1 VSIAQTILR
10 LLLVVVCS
18 VSGYILALYLPSY
31 LPSLQTWGIWIKLVG
46 ALTGFIFA
54 LLALSIEKIIKKAPL
69 KVILGG
75 TFGLVLG
82 LLVALLLGYVFSGL
96 QSPGIRIS
104 ASVILSCTFGYIGLV
119 LGGKKIEEIKWPGW
133 SLFTKGSVK
142 RSGGKILD
150 TSVIID
156 GRIAD
161 ICETD
166 FLEGPLVVPQ
176 FVLQELQHIADSA
189 DNLKRARGRRG
200 LDILNRMQK
209 GEVVEIK
216 VVDEDYPEI
225 REVDAKLIALA
236 REMHAKIITND
247 FNLNKVA
254 QLQGVPVLNIN
265 QLANALKPMV
275 LPGEVLN
282 LQIMREGKEQG
293 QGVAYLDDGTMVVVE
308 NASRLLGQE
317 VEASVTSILQTTAG
331 RMIFTTLKEEVGQ
344 RRHY

>member
-1 VSIAQTILR
+1 MNTAQTILR
-10 LLLVVVCS
+10 LLLVVACS
-18 VSGYILALYLPSY
+18 VSGYLLASHLPITHT
-31 LPSLQTWGIWIKLVG
+31 LGIWIKWVG
-46 ALTGFIFA
+46 ALAGFIFA

-69 KVILGG
+69 KVIFGG
-75 TFGLVLG
+75 TLGLFLGLVI
-82 LLVALLLGYVFSGL
+82 AQLLGYAFSGL
-96 QSPGIRIS
+96 QNSAIRIS
-104 ASVILSCTFGYIGLV
+104 ISVILSCVFGYVGLV
-119 LGGKKIEEIKWPGW
+119 LGGKKVEEFKWPGW
-133 SLFTKGSVK
+133 GFFAKGSHK
-142 RSGGKILD
+142 KNGGKILD

-156 GRIAD
+156 GRVAD

-166 FLEGPLVVPQ
+166 FLEGPLVIPQ

-209 GEVVEIK
+209 GDTVEVK
-216 VVDEDYPEI
+216 VVDEDYPDI
-225 REVDAKLIALA
+225 KEVDAKLIALA
-236 REMHAKIITND
+236 REMNAKIITND

-275 LPGEVLN
+275 LPGEVLH

-308 NASRLLGQE
+308 NASRHLGQE

-331 RMIFTTLKEEVGQ
+331 RMIFTTLKEEQRQ
-344 RRHY
+344 RRH

>member
-1 VSIAQTILR
+1 MNVAQNVLR
-10 LLLVVVCS
+10 LLLVVACS
-18 VSGYILALYLPSY
+18 ISGYLLASQLSAAHNLGD
-31 LPSLQTWGIWIKLVG
+31 WVNWVG
-46 ALTGFIFA
+46 ALTGFIFG

-69 KVILGG
+69 KVIIGG
-75 TFGLVLG
+75 TFGLFLG
-82 LLVALLLGYVFSGL
+82 LIIAQLLGYAFSGL
-96 QSPGIRIS
+96 QNSAIRIS
-104 ASVILSCTFGYIGLV
+104 ISVILSCVFGYIGLV
-119 LGGKKIEEIKWPGW
+119 LGGKKVEEFRWPNWGGFL
-133 SLFTKGSVK
+133 SKGTSK
-142 RSGGKILD
+142 KSGAKILD

-161 ICETD
+161 IGETG

-176 FVLQELQHIADSA
+176 FILLELQHIADSA

-209 GEVVEIK
+209 DNSVEIK
-216 VVDEDYPEI
+216 VVEQDFPKI
-225 REVDAKLIALA
+225 KEVDSKLVALA
-236 REMHAKIITND
+236 RDMNAKIITND

-254 QLQGVPVLNIN
+254 QLQGVAVLNTN

-275 LPGEVLN
+275 LPGEVLQ

-308 NASRLLGQE
+308 NASRHLGRE

-331 RMIFTTLKEEVGQ
+331 RMIFTTLKEESGQ
-344 RRHY
+344 RRH

>member
-1 VSIAQTILR
+1 MSIAQTILR

-31 LPSLQTWGIWIKLVG
+31 LPVLKTWGIWIKLVG

-82 LLVALLLGYVFSGL
+82 LVIAQLLGYIFSGL
-96 QSPGIRIS
+96 QNPGIRIS

-133 SLFTKGSVK
+133 SLFTKGSLK

-209 GEVVEIK
+209 GDTLEVK

-275 LPGEVLN
+275 LPGEILN
-282 LQIMREGKEQG
+282 LLIMREGKEQG

-331 RMIFTTLKEEVGQ
+331 RMIFSTLKEETGQ
-344 RRHY
+344 RRH

>member
-10 LLLVVVCS
+10 LLLVLVCS
-18 VSGYILALYLPSY
+18 VSGYMLAHYLH
-31 LPSLQTWGIWIKLVG
+31 LPWGIWSKLVG
-46 ALTGFIFA
+46 ALTVFIFA
-54 LLALSIEKIIKKAPL
+54 LLALSIEKIIKRAPL

-75 TFGLVLG
+75 TFGLFLG
-82 LLVALLLGYVFSGL
+82 LGMAHLLGYAFSGL
-96 QSPGIRIS
+96 QNSAIRIS
-104 ASVILSCTFGYIGLV
+104 TLVILSCTFGYIGLV
-119 LGGKKIEEIKWPGW
+119 LGGKKVEEFKWPGW
-133 SLFTKGSVK
+133 GFFAKGSHK
-142 RSGGKILD
+142 KNGGKILD

-156 GRIAD
+156 GRVAD

-166 FLEGPLVVPQ
+166 FLEGPLIIPQ

-209 GEVVEIK
+209 GDTVEVK
-216 VVDEDYPEI
+216 VVDEDYPDI
-225 REVDAKLIALA
+225 KEVDAKLIALA
-236 REMHAKIITND
+236 REMHAKIVTND

-275 LPGEVLN
+275 LPGEVLH

-308 NASRLLGQE
+308 NASRHLGQE

-331 RMIFTTLKEEVGQ
+331 RMIFTTLKEEQRQ
-344 RRHY
+344 RRH

>member
-1 VSIAQTILR
+1 MNIAQAVLR
-10 LLLVVVCS
+10 LLLVLVCT
-18 VSGYILALYLPSY
+18 VSGYILAYYLPMS
-31 LPSLQTWGIWIKLVG
+31 QTLGLWIKLVG

-82 LLVALLLGYVFSGL
+82 LVIAQLLGYVFSGL
-96 QSPGIRIS
+96 QTSGVRIS
-104 ASVILSCTFGYIGLV
+104 VSVILSCTFGYIGLV
-119 LGGKKIEEIKWPGW
+119 LGGKKVEEFGWPSW
-133 SLFTKGSVK
+133 SLLPKMAAKKS
-142 RSGGKILD
+142 SAKILD

-161 ICETD
+161 ICETE
-166 FLEGPLVVPQ
+166 FVEGPLIVPQ

-209 GEVVEIK
+209 DDSVEIK
-216 VVDEDYPEI
+216 IVDQDFPKI
-225 REVDAKLIALA
+225 KEVDAKLIALA
-236 REMHAKIITND
+236 REVHAKVITND

-254 QLQGVPVLNIN
+254 QLQGVSVLNIN

-275 LPGEVLN
+275 LPGEVLQ

-308 NASRLLGQE
+308 NASRHLGRE

-331 RMIFTTLKEEVGQ
+331 RMIFTTLKEETGQ
-344 RRHY
+344 RRH

>member
-1 VSIAQTILR
+1 VNTAQTILR
-10 LLLVVVCS
+10 LLLVVACS
-18 VSGYILALYLPSY
+18 VSGYLLASHLPITHT
-31 LPSLQTWGIWIKLVG
+31 LGIWIKWVG
-46 ALTGFIFA
+46 ALAGFIFA

-69 KVILGG
+69 KVIFGG
-75 TFGLVLG
+75 TFGLFLG
-82 LLVALLLGYVFSGL
+82 LVIAQLLGYAFSGL
-96 QSPGIRIS
+96 QNSTIRIS
-104 ASVILSCTFGYIGLV
+104 ISVILSCVFGYIGLV
-119 LGGKKIEEIKWPGW
+119 LGGKKVEEFKWPGW
-133 SLFTKGSVK
+133 GFFAKGSQK
-142 RSGGKILD
+142 KNGGKILD

-156 GRIAD
+156 GRVAD

-166 FLEGPLVVPQ
+166 FLEGPLVIPQ
-176 FVLQELQHIADSA
+176 FILQELQHIADSA

-209 GEVVEIK
+209 GDAVEVK
-216 VVDEDYPEI
+216 VVDDDYPDI
-225 REVDAKLIALA
+225 KEVDAKLIALA
-236 REMHAKIITND
+236 REMNAKIVTND

-275 LPGEVLN
+275 LPGEVLH

-308 NASRLLGQE
+308 NASRHLGEE

-331 RMIFTTLKEEVGQ
+331 RMIFTTLKEEQRQ
-344 RRHY
+344 RRH

>member
-1 VSIAQTILR
+1 MNTAQTILR
-10 LLLVVVCS
+10 LLLVVACS
-18 VSGYILALYLPSY
+18 VSGYLLASHLPITHT
-31 LPSLQTWGIWIKLVG
+31 LGIWIKWVG
-46 ALTGFIFA
+46 ALAGFIFA

-69 KVILGG
+69 KVIFGG
-75 TFGLVLG
+75 TFGLFLG
-82 LLVALLLGYVFSGL
+82 LVIAQLLGYAFSGL
-96 QSPGIRIS
+96 QNSTIRIS
-104 ASVILSCTFGYIGLV
+104 ISVILSCVFGYMGLV
-119 LGGKKIEEIKWPGW
+119 LGGKKVEEFKWPGW
-133 SLFTKGSVK
+133 GFFAKGSQK
-142 RSGGKILD
+142 KDGGKILD

-156 GRIAD
+156 GRVAD

-166 FLEGPLVVPQ
+166 FLEGPLVIPQ
-176 FVLQELQHIADSA
+176 FILQELQHIADSA

-209 GEVVEIK
+209 GDTVEVK
-216 VVDEDYPEI
+216 VVDDDYPDI
-225 REVDAKLIALA
+225 KEVDAKLIALA
-236 REMHAKIITND
+236 REMNAKIVTND

-275 LPGEVLN
+275 LPGEVLH

-308 NASRLLGQE
+308 NASRHLGEE

-331 RMIFTTLKEEVGQ
+331 RMIFTTLKEEQRQ
-344 RRHY
+344 RRH

>member
-1 VSIAQTILR
+1 MNTAQTILR
-10 LLLVVVCS
+10 LLLVVACS
-18 VSGYILALYLPSY
+18 VSGYLLASHLPVTHT
-31 LPSLQTWGIWIKLVG
+31 LGIWIKWVG
-46 ALTGFIFA
+46 ALAGFIFA

-69 KVILGG
+69 KVIFGG
-75 TFGLVLG
+75 TFGLFLG
-82 LLVALLLGYVFSGL
+82 LVIAQLLGYAFSGL
-96 QSPGIRIS
+96 QNSAIRIS
-104 ASVILSCTFGYIGLV
+104 ISVILSCVFGYIGLV
-119 LGGKKIEEIKWPGW
+119 LGGKKVEEFKWPGW
-133 SLFTKGSVK
+133 GFFAKGSHK
-142 RSGGKILD
+142 KNGGKILD

-156 GRIAD
+156 GRVAD

-166 FLEGPLVVPQ
+166 FLEGPLIIPQ

-209 GEVVEIK
+209 GDIVEVK
-216 VVDEDYPEI
+216 VVDEDYPDI
-225 REVDAKLIALA
+225 KEVDAKLIALA
-236 REMHAKIITND
+236 REMNAKIVTND

-275 LPGEVLN
+275 LPGEVLH

-308 NASRLLGQE
+308 NASRHLGQE

-331 RMIFTTLKEEVGQ
+331 RMIFTTLKEEQRQ
-344 RRHY
+344 RRH

>member
-1 VSIAQTILR
+1 VNTAQTVLR
-10 LLLVVVCS
+10 LLLVLACS
-18 VSGYILALYLPSY
+18 VSGYLLASHLPISHT
-31 LPSLQTWGIWIKLVG
+31 LGIWIKWIG
-46 ALTGFIFA
+46 ALAGFIFA

-69 KVILGG
+69 KVIFGG
-75 TFGLVLG
+75 TFGLFLG
-82 LLVALLLGYVFSGL
+82 LVIAQLMGYAFSGL
-96 QSPGIRIS
+96 QNSAIRIS
-104 ASVILSCTFGYIGLV
+104 ISVILSCVFGYIGLV
-119 LGGKKIEEIKWPGW
+119 LGGKKVEEFKWPGW
-133 SLFTKGSVK
+133 GFFAKGSHK
-142 RSGGKILD
+142 KNGGKILD

-156 GRIAD
+156 GRVAD

-176 FVLQELQHIADSA
+176 FVLQELQYIADSA

-209 GEVVEIK
+209 GDTVEVR
-216 VVDEDYPEI
+216 VVDEDYPDI
-225 REVDAKLIALA
+225 KEVDAKLVALA
-236 REMHAKIITND
+236 REMNAKIMTND

-254 QLQGVPVLNIN
+254 QLQGVSVLNIN

-275 LPGEVLN
+275 LPGEVLH

-308 NASRLLGQE
+308 NASRHLGQE

-331 RMIFTTLKEEVGQ
+331 RMIFSTIKDEPRQ
-344 RRHY
+344 RRH

>member
-1 VSIAQTILR
+1 VNTAQTILR
-10 LLLVVVCS
+10 LLLVVACS
-18 VSGYILALYLPSY
+18 VSGYLLASHLPITHT
-31 LPSLQTWGIWIKLVG
+31 LGIWIKWVG

-69 KVILGG
+69 KVIFGG
-75 TFGLVLG
+75 TFGLFLG
-82 LLVALLLGYVFSGL
+82 LVIAQLLGYAFSGL
-96 QSPGIRIS
+96 QNSAIRIS
-104 ASVILSCTFGYIGLV
+104 ISVILSCVFGYIGLV
-119 LGGKKIEEIKWPGW
+119 LGGKKVEEFKWPGW
-133 SLFTKGSVK
+133 GFFAKGSHK
-142 RSGGKILD
+142 KDGGKLLD

-156 GRIAD
+156 GRVAD

-166 FLEGPLVVPQ
+166 FLEGPLVIPQ

-209 GEVVEIK
+209 GDTVEVK
-216 VVDEDYPEI
+216 VVDEDYPDI
-225 REVDAKLIALA
+225 KEVDAKLIALA
-236 REMHAKIITND
+236 REMNAKIITND

-275 LPGEVLN
+275 LPGEVLH

-308 NASRLLGQE
+308 NASTHLGQE

-331 RMIFTTLKEEVGQ
+331 RMIFTTLKEEQRQ
-344 RRHY
+344 RRH

>member
-1 VSIAQTILR
+1 MNTARAILR
-10 LLLVVVCS
+10 LLLVVACT
-18 VSGYILALYLPSY
+18 VSGYLLASHLPAA
-31 LPSLQTWGIWIKLVG
+31 QTLGIWVKWVG

-54 LLALSIEKIIKKAPL
+54 LLALSIEKIIKRAPL
-69 KVILGG
+69 KVIFGG
-75 TFGLVLG
+75 TFGLFLG
-82 LLVALLLGYVFSGL
+82 LVIAQLMGYAFSALQNST
-96 QSPGIRIS
+96 IRIS
-104 ASVILSCTFGYIGLV
+104 ISVILSCVFGYIGLV
-119 LGGKKIEEIKWPGW
+119 LGGKKVEEFKWPGW
-133 SLFTKGSVK
+133 SFFTKGTFK
-142 RSGGKILD
+142 KSGGKILD

-166 FLEGPLVVPQ
+166 FLEGPLIVPQ

-189 DNLKRARGRRG
+189 DSLKRARGRRG

-209 GEVVEIK
+209 DNSAEVK

-225 REVDAKLIALA
+225 KEVDAKLIALA
-236 REMHAKIITND
+236 RETNAKIITND

-275 LPGEVLN
+275 LPGEVLH

-308 NASRLLGQE
+308 NASRHLGQE

-331 RMIFTTLKEEVGQ
+331 RMIFTTLKEEPGQ
-344 RRHY
+344 RRH

>member
-1 VSIAQTILR
+1 MNTAQTVLR
-10 LLLVVVCS
+10 LLLVLACS
-18 VSGYILALYLPSY
+18 VSGYLLASHLPISHT
-31 LPSLQTWGIWIKLVG
+31 LGIWIKWIG
-46 ALTGFIFA
+46 ALAGFIFA

-69 KVILGG
+69 KVIFGG
-75 TFGLVLG
+75 TFGLFLG
-82 LLVALLLGYVFSGL
+82 LVIAQLMGYAFSGL
-96 QSPGIRIS
+96 QNSAIRIS
-104 ASVILSCTFGYIGLV
+104 ISVILSCVFGYIGLV
-119 LGGKKIEEIKWPGW
+119 LGGKKVEEFKWPGW
-133 SLFTKGSVK
+133 GFFAKGSHK
-142 RSGGKILD
+142 KNGGKILD

-156 GRIAD
+156 GRVAD

-176 FVLQELQHIADSA
+176 FVLQELQYIADSA

-209 GEVVEIK
+209 GDTVEVR
-216 VVDEDYPEI
+216 VVDEDYPDI
-225 REVDAKLIALA
+225 KEVDAKLVALA
-236 REMHAKIITND
+236 REMNAKIMTND

-254 QLQGVPVLNIN
+254 QLQGVSVLNIN

-275 LPGEVLN
+275 LPGEVLH

-308 NASRLLGQE
+308 NASRHLGQE

-331 RMIFTTLKEEVGQ
+331 RMIFSTIKDEPRQ
-344 RRHY
+344 RRH

>member
-1 VSIAQTILR
+1 MNTAQTILR
-10 LLLVVVCS
+10 LLLVVACS
-18 VSGYILALYLPSY
+18 VSGYLLASHLPITHT
-31 LPSLQTWGIWIKLVG
+31 LGIWIKWVG
-46 ALTGFIFA
+46 ALAGFIFA

-69 KVILGG
+69 KVIFGG
-75 TFGLVLG
+75 TFGLFLG
-82 LLVALLLGYVFSGL
+82 LVIAQLLGYAFSGL
-96 QSPGIRIS
+96 QNSAIRIS
-104 ASVILSCTFGYIGLV
+104 ISVILSCVFGYIGLV
-119 LGGKKIEEIKWPGW
+119 LGGKKVEEFKWPGW
-133 SLFTKGSVK
+133 GFFAKGSHK
-142 RSGGKILD
+142 KDGGKILD

-156 GRIAD
+156 GRVAD

-166 FLEGPLVVPQ
+166 FLEGPLIIPQ
-176 FVLQELQHIADSA
+176 FILQELQHIADSA

-209 GEVVEIK
+209 GDTVEVR
-216 VVDEDYPEI
+216 VVDEDYPDI
-225 REVDAKLIALA
+225 KEVDAKLIALA
-236 REMHAKIITND
+236 REMNAKIVTND

-275 LPGEVLN
+275 LPGEVLH

-308 NASRLLGQE
+308 NASRHLGQE

-331 RMIFTTLKEEVGQ
+331 RMIFTTLKEEQRQ
-344 RRHY
+344 RRH

>member
-1 VSIAQTILR
+1 MNTAQTILR
-10 LLLVVVCS
+10 LLLVVACS
-18 VSGYILALYLPSY
+18 VSGYLLASHLPITHT
-31 LPSLQTWGIWIKLVG
+31 LGIWIKWVG
-46 ALTGFIFA
+46 ALAGFIFA

-69 KVILGG
+69 KVIFGG
-75 TFGLVLG
+75 TFGLFLG
-82 LLVALLLGYVFSGL
+82 LVIAQLLGYAFSGL
-96 QSPGIRIS
+96 QNSAIRIS
-104 ASVILSCTFGYIGLV
+104 ISVILSCVFGYIGLV
-119 LGGKKIEEIKWPGW
+119 LGGKKVEEFKWPGW
-133 SLFTKGSVK
+133 GFFAKGSHK
-142 RSGGKILD
+142 KNGGKILD

-156 GRIAD
+156 GRVAD

-166 FLEGPLVVPQ
+166 FLEGPLVIPQ
-176 FVLQELQHIADSA
+176 FILQELQHIADSA

-209 GEVVEIK
+209 GDTVEVK
-216 VVDEDYPEI
+216 VVDDDYPDI
-225 REVDAKLIALA
+225 KEVDAKLIALA
-236 REMHAKIITND
+236 REMNAKIVTND

-275 LPGEVLN
+275 LPGEVLH

-308 NASRLLGQE
+308 NASRHLGEE

-331 RMIFTTLKEEVGQ
+331 RMIFTTLKEEQRQ
-344 RRHY
+344 RRH

>member
-1 VSIAQTILR
+1 VNVAQTILR
-10 LLLVVVCS
+10 LLLVVACS
-18 VSGYILALYLPSY
+18 VSGYLLASHLPVSD
-31 LPSLQTWGIWIKLVG
+31 TWGVWITWVG

-69 KVILGG
+69 KVIFGG
-75 TFGLVLG
+75 TFGLLLG
-82 LLVALLLGYVFSGL
+82 LLVAQLLGYAFSGL
-96 QSPGIRIS
+96 QNSAVRIS
-104 ASVILSCTFGYIGLV
+104 ISVILSCIFGYIGLV
-119 LGGKKIEEIKWPGW
+119 LGGKKVEEFKWPGW
-133 SLFTKGSVK
+133 GLLTKGSLK
-142 RSGGKILD
+142 KGGGKILD

-161 ICETD
+161 ICETA
-166 FLEGPLVVPQ
+166 FLEGPLIVPQ

-209 GEVVEIK
+209 DDGVEVKI
-216 VVDEDYPEI
+216 VDEDYPDI
-225 REVDAKLIALA
+225 KEVDAKLVALA
-236 REMHAKIITND
+236 QETSAKIMTND

-254 QLQGVPVLNIN
+254 QLQGVVVLNIN

-275 LPGEVLN
+275 LPGEVLH

-308 NASRLLGQE
+308 NASRHLGQE

-344 RRHY
+344 RRH

>member
-1 VSIAQTILR
+1 MNTAQTILR
-10 LLLVVVCS
+10 LLLVVACS
-18 VSGYILALYLPSY
+18 VSGYLLASHLPITHT
-31 LPSLQTWGIWIKLVG
+31 LGIWIKWVG

-69 KVILGG
+69 KVIFGG
-75 TFGLVLG
+75 TFGLFLG
-82 LLVALLLGYVFSGL
+82 LVIAQLLGYAFSGL
-96 QSPGIRIS
+96 QNSAIRIS
-104 ASVILSCTFGYIGLV
+104 ISVILSCVFGYIGLV
-119 LGGKKIEEIKWPGW
+119 LGGKKVEEFKWPGW
-133 SLFTKGSVK
+133 GFFAKGSHK
-142 RSGGKILD
+142 KDGGKLLD

-156 GRIAD
+156 GRVAD

-166 FLEGPLVVPQ
+166 FLEGPLVIPQ

-209 GEVVEIK
+209 GDTVEVK
-216 VVDEDYPEI
+216 VVDEDYPDI
-225 REVDAKLIALA
+225 KEVDAKLIALA
-236 REMHAKIITND
+236 REMNAKIITND

-275 LPGEVLN
+275 LPGEVLH

-308 NASRLLGQE
+308 NASRHLGQE

-331 RMIFTTLKEEVGQ
+331 RMIFTTLKEEQRQ
-344 RRHY
+344 RRH

>member
-1 VSIAQTILR
+1 MNVAQTILR
-10 LLLVVVCS
+10 LLLVVACS
-18 VSGYILALYLPSY
+18 VSGYLLATHLPVSD
-31 LPSLQTWGIWIKLVG
+31 TWGVWIKWVG

-69 KVILGG
+69 KVIFGG
-75 TFGLVLG
+75 TFGLFLG
-82 LLVALLLGYVFSGL
+82 LLIAQLLGYAFSGL
-96 QSPGIRIS
+96 QNSAIRIS
-104 ASVILSCTFGYIGLV
+104 ISVILSCIFGYIGLV
-119 LGGKKIEEIKWPGW
+119 LGGKKVEEFRWPGW
-133 SLFTKGSVK
+133 GLLTKGSLK
-142 RSGGKILD
+142 KGGGKILD

-161 ICETD
+161 ICETA
-166 FLEGPLVVPQ
+166 FLEGPLIVPQ

-209 GEVVEIK
+209 DDGVEVKI
-216 VVDEDYPEI
+216 VDEDYPDI
-225 REVDAKLIALA
+225 KEVDAKLVALA
-236 REMHAKIITND
+236 RETSAKIMTND

-254 QLQGVPVLNIN
+254 QLQGVVVLNIN

-275 LPGEVLN
+275 LPGEVLH

-308 NASRLLGQE
+308 NASRHLGQE

-344 RRHY
+344 RRH

>member
-1 VSIAQTILR
+1 MSTAQTILR
-10 LLLVVVCS
+10 LLLVVACT
-18 VSGYILALYLPSY
+18 VSGYLLAKHLPASHT
-31 LPSLQTWGIWIKLVG
+31 LGVWIKWVG

-69 KVILGG
+69 KVIFGA
-75 TFGLVLG
+75 TFGLFLG
-82 LLVALLLGYVFSGL
+82 LVIAQLLGYAFSVL
-96 QSPGIRIS
+96 QNSAIRIS
-104 ASVILSCTFGYIGLV
+104 ISVILSCVFGYIGLV
-119 LGGKKIEEIKWPGW
+119 VGGKKVEEFKWPGW
-133 SLFTKGSVK
+133 GLLTKGSSK
-142 RSGGKILD
+142 KSSGKILD

-166 FLEGPLVVPQ
+166 FLEGPLIVPQ

-209 GEVVEIK
+209 GEAVEVK

-225 REVDAKLIALA
+225 KEVDAKLIALA
-236 REMHAKIITND
+236 REMHAKIVTND

-254 QLQGVPVLNIN
+254 QLQGVAVLNIN

-275 LPGEVLN
+275 LPGEVLS

-308 NASRLLGQE
+308 NASRHLGRE

-331 RMIFTTLKEEVGQ
+331 RMIFTTLKEETGQ
-344 RRHY
+344 RRH